1 MRAACSLGFT
11 DKGPVFEAGFVLDI
25 DLDLDG
31 AQRGTV
37 LQDLHSV
44 GAGVGA
50 VVLVDPLPGDIVI
63 GDSSLARAVGIGGG
77 VDGDTVLDSSHG
89 VGLGGVHVHQIQA
102 VALGSVV
109 GGRSGN
115 HDLGGAQFLAIVGHL
130 HGIVTGGI
138 AVEGIDPLP
147 SQNAVVH
154 LGTGNIGARFAHGF
168 IDIAVDAALDQS
180 HSLVSS
186 HAGGGVVG
194 QVTGDLAVGAVG
206 AADGHIAGFISNEQ
220 ADILRSFFT
229 TTSP

>member
-11 DKGPVFEAGFVLDI
+11 NIGPAVEAGFVLDI

-44 GAGVGA
+44 GTGVSA
-50 VVLVDPLPGDIVI
+50 VVLVDPLPGNIVV
-63 GDSSLARAVGIGGG
+63 GDSSLARALGIISG
-77 VDGDTVLDSSHG
+77 VNGDTGLDSSQS

-115 HDLGGAQFLAIVGHL
+115 HDLSGAQLLAIVGHL
-130 HGIVTGGI
+130 HGIVTGGGAI
-138 AVEGIDPLP
+138 EGIDPLP

-154 LGTGNIGARFAHGF
+154 LGADHVGAGGGHGF
-168 IDIAVDAALDQS
+168 IDIAVDTALDQS
-180 HSLVSS
+180 HGLLGG

-206 AADGHIAGFISNEQ
+206 AADGHIAVFISNEQ